1 MEWVDYLDSR
11 NCGPIADMLRNMN
24 FLHHL
29 IQLLSGDAALLY
41 YFSYRFWHDST
52 AIISDVKIE
61 PAMVIS

>member
-41 YFSYRFWHDST
+41 YFSYRF
-52 AIISDVKIE
+52 
-61 PAMVIS
+61 